1 MRIIKEELNVVHSAS
16 LAATTSSVKSRYEVI
31 SKLNTNTK
39 KHLSEIIQQRN
50 RPKKLNEYKNHK
62 L

>member
-1 MRIIKEELNVVHSAS
+1 MWIFMRIIKEELNVVHSAS

-39 KHLSEIIQQRN
+39 NIYRKLYSNEIDQ
-50 RPKKLNEYKNHK
+50 KN
-62 L
+62 